1 MKKVYTDE
9 FISWV
14 SQAKQILEANEIACF
29 LKNEYLS
36 VAGGEVPFFEN
47 WPELWIHDDADYEQA
62 QTLIQPL
69 RDIRQ
74 SKDNE
79 ASNEP
84 DWTCDQCGETNEAN
98 FSLCWSC
105 GTTVSEA

>member
-14 SQAKQILEANEIACF
+14 SQAKQILEANDIACF

-47 WPELWIHDDADYEQA
+47 WPELWIHDDGDYDQA

-69 RDIRQ
+69 HDVRKAQPEDTPTL
-74 SKDNE
+74 
-79 ASNEP
+79 P
-84 DWTCDQCGETNEAN
+84 DWICVSCGETNEAN

-105 GTTVSEA
+105 GLILETD

>member
-1 MKKVYTDE
+1 MLKVYTDE

-14 SQAKQILEANEIACF
+14 SQAKQILESQGIPCF

-47 WPELWIHDDADYEQA
+47 WPELWIYDDGDYDQA

-69 RDIRQ
+69 RDARKGETI
-74 SKDNE
+74 DE
-79 ASNEP
+79 SNEP
-84 DWTCDQCGETNEAN
+84 DWICERCGETNAAN

-105 GTTVSEA
+105 GHLLSAD